1 MATAVESRA
10 AGCDGFRVESPKGL
24 VGWVEET
31 WRGATGETVAL
42 AVRTIDGRRG
52 LLLVEDTETV
62 LAESEELIVGS
73 HSALLE
79 LDAPRVEAIV
89 GDGGGPAVASASWR
103 TTGATLELAPPPGAL
118 RQAMLMLRP
127 WRLAP
132 PPPRG
137 EERAVWQTIGLLY
150 TGIAVLIAVEIGLAF
165 LVAYLVAG
173 QAV

>member
-1 MATAVESRA
+1 MATVVERRA
-10 AGCDGFRVESPKGL
+10 ADCDGFRVESPKGL

-31 WRGATGETVAL
+31 WRGATGESVAL

-52 LLLVEDTETV
+52 LLPVEDTETV
-62 LAESEELIVGS
+62 LGESEEVVVGS

-103 TTGATLELAPPPGAL
+103 TTGATLELAPPPSVL
-118 RQAMLMLRP
+118 RQRMLVLRP

-132 PPPRG
+132 PPRG
-137 EERAVWQTIGLLY
+137 EERPVWQTIGLLY
-150 TGIAVLIAVEIGLAF
+150 TGIGVLIAVEIGLAF

-173 QAV
+173 RPV